1 MKAIIPCALKED
13 NLFPFSETQ
22 PTALMPVMG
31 EPVVEHLIQSLRSI
45 GVEEIHIVA
54 NHKEEMIREE
64 YGSDSDVKV
73 VHQDNLDGTGSAV
86 QAVDRIEEE
95 FFVVFGDVV
104 VSERDLR
111 NLKNKFE
118 NKESKASMLAT
129 GEERP
134 DKFGVLSITNDEVD
148 SIMEKPEEPDN
159 TLVNTG
165 IYIFEPEVFDVLKD
179 LDDDQDLLVD
189 AVSQFAEKDQATFEL
204 VEDYWIDIGDLRTLK
219 KADRIKREFEITDT
233 KISDSA
239 EVHESAEITGNA
251 VIKDEAHIKP
261 NTVLQGDVFIGKGTD
276 IEPNTRI
283 KNSTICKGSI
293 IDAQSIK
300 QSNIFQDNIID
311 PGVCIEDSILG
322 EDSEIR
328 SGTVIRESFIGA
340 RSFIDMNNSIR
351 DMKFVPD
358 ARTDLSEISK

>member
-1 MKAIIPCALKED
+1 M
-13 NLFPFSETQ
+13 
-22 PTALMPVMG
+22 
-31 EPVVEHLIQSLRSI
+31 
-45 GVEEIHIVA
+45 
-54 NHKEEMIREE
+54 
-64 YGSDSDVKV
+64 
-73 VHQDNLDGTGSAV
+73 
-86 QAVDRIEEE
+86 
-95 FFVVFGDVV
+95 
-104 VSERDLR
+104 VSERDLK

-129 GEERP
+129 GEEKP
-134 DKFGVLSITNDEVD
+134 EKFGVLSITNDEVD

-159 TLVNTG
+159 HLVNTG
-165 IYIFEPEVFDVLKD
+165 IYIFKPEIFDVLEN
-179 LDDDQDLLVD
+179 LENDQNLLVD
-189 AVSQFAEKDQATFEL
+189 AVSHFAENDQATFEL
-204 VEDYWIDIGDLRTLK
+204 IEDYWIDIGDLRTLK
-219 KADRIKREFEITDT
+219 KADRIKREFKITET
-233 KISDSA
+233 EISDSA
-239 EVHESAEITGNA
+239 KVHESAEITGNA
-251 VIKDEAHIKP
+251 IIEDEAQIKP
-261 NTVLQGDVFIGKGTD
+261 NTVIQGDVFIGEGTD

-283 KNSTICKGSI
+283 KNSTICRGSI

-311 PGVCIEDSILG
+311 SGVCIEDCILG